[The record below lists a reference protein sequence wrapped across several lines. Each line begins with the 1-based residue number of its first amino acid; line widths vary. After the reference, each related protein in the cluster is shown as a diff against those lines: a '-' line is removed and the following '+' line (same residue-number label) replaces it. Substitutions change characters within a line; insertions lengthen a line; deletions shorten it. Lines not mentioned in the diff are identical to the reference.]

1 MTRRGRSAERLGP
14 AMPFRTRAA
23 SGLAALAVLLL
34 TGQAHAQPALRIT
47 GYGEAI
53 FGHELGVR
61 DPSTVEGN
69 TEPVRTVDGAQIVQ
83 QTNRIEARLCR
94 RFGITFMLE
103 GLGTGGILDI
113 TIQTRHPAITR
124 PDGHVTT
131 EVRYPSSVSAGR
143 PNWIGYTFDYAYE
156 LVPGTWSFAVL
167 HGGDVLAEQQ
177 FEVTVPPDADLHA
190 LGPHAPDRC
199 AALVS

>member
-1 MTRRGRSAERLGP
+1 MPLQTP
-14 AMPFRTRAA
+14 AAA
-23 SGLAALAVLLL
+23 VVAALTVLLL
-34 TGQAHAQPALRIT
+34 MCQANAQPALRIT
-47 GYGEAI
+47 GYGEAT
-53 FGHELGVR
+53 FGREVGIR
-61 DPSTVEGN
+61 DPGTVEGD

-83 QTNRIEARLCR
+83 QTSRIEARLCR

-103 GLGTGGILDI
+103 GLETGGSLDI

-124 PDGHVTT
+124 PDGQVTT
-131 EVRYPSSVSAGR
+131 GVRYPSSVSAGR

-167 HGGDVLAEQQ
+167 HGGNVLAEQQ
-177 FEVTVPPDADLHA
+177 FEVTVPPDAD
-190 LGPHAPDRC
+190 PHAPGRC